1 MRQNRGGAALA
12 AREGAVKVLRRYD
25 YIRPA
30 DPTSVELLPYPT
42 PEQWDD
48 FRHAVVRLIQ
58 DHATL
63 DHLLED
69 AQLTIARLRPLVDED
84 D

>member
-1 MRQNRGGAALA
+1 M
-12 AREGAVKVLRRYD
+12 KVLRRYD

-42 PEQWDD
+42 PVQWDD
-48 FRHAVVRLIQ
+48 FRRAVVRLIG
-58 DHATL
+58 DHANL

-69 AQLTIARLRPLVDED
+69 AQLPIARLRPLAGED